1 MSCLQHYLSLFS
13 FKLWYQYLLV
23 HKFTLPDPKS
33 ISCHALLTTHTKC
46 TYINWQMDPQ
56 FRLKKSPHTQFLK
69 WFKTCPYGHTLPAI
83 CRCCQIFKCIYGKAT
98 HRVNRYWQSIYRRL
112 HAHIYTVKWS
122 YSVQEKK
129 ISFKYLCLHDLKT
142 K

>member
-33 ISCHALLTTHTKC
+33 ISCHALLTTQTKC

-112 HAHIYTVKWS
+112 LTSI
-122 YSVQEKK
+122 Q
-129 ISFKYLCLHDLKT
+129 LNDLIVCKRRRFLSSICACMT
-142 K
+142 

>member
-1 MSCLQHYLSLFS
+1 MPSALSLPFFLQIMISIFTRAQIYSSWSKINIMSCFANNTH
-13 FKLWYQYLLV
+13 KL
-23 HKFTLPDPKS
+23 
-33 ISCHALLTTHTKC
+33 
-46 TYINWQMDPQ
+46 YIHNWQMDPQ

-98 HRVNRYWQSIYRRL
+98 QRVNRYWQSIYRRL
-112 HAHIYTVKWS
+112 LTSIVKWS